1 MHKRFLIHS
10 KAAVAILV
18 AMTGILSATTV
29 VKAQSG
35 PHQVVEQQLKNGL
48 KVLVWPDDD
57 IPNAAMYIWYRVGS
71 RNEAPG
77 ITGVSHFFEHMMF
90 NGAKKYGPGEF
101 DRVMEAKGGSNN
113 AFTSTDVTVYQ
124 NWFPVEAIRT
134 IFELEADRIGS
145 LAIDPKM
152 VESERGVV
160 YSERR
165 TSVDNNNESLLD
177 ESVRS
182 VAFVAHPYGIP
193 TIGWPSDIESWTID
207 DLRSHFKTYYAPNNA
222 VLILSGAVT
231 PKDAISMTQKYLGPI
246 KAQKPPKE
254 IRTEEPVQLGE
265 RRITLHRPAQLA
277 IVQVVYRAPAAVDP
291 NFDALEILESVLLS
305 GESSRLYRRLVD
317 KEQIALDVKGGVDA
331 GFDPGLFSFTVTVAQ
346 GADPTRV
353 ETVLKEELANVV
365 MKGITPEE
373 LQKAKTLQIAEYYR
387 ILQTIDGRAYALG
400 HYEMFRG
407 GWRKLFDVPQA
418 VENVTTDAVGNVAK
432 QVFDPSAATVGWLI
446 PTKEEAQDAHVP

>member
-1 MHKRFLIHS
+1 MKNNFFLLPCLLG
-10 KAAVAILV
+10 AAVFSLTAPVSVV
-18 AMTGILSATTV
+18 A
-29 VKAQSG
+29 QPG
-35 PHQVVEQQLKNGL
+35 PDRITESQLKNGL
-48 KVLVWPDDD
+48 KILVWPDDD
-57 IPNAAMYIWYRVGS
+57 IPNVAMYVWYRVGS

-101 DRVMEAKGGSNN
+101 DRVMEANGGANN

-124 NWFPVEAIRT
+124 NWFPIEAIQT
-134 IFELEADRIGS
+134 IFELEADRVGS

-177 ESVRS
+177 ESVRA

-193 TIGWPSDIESWTID
+193 TIGWPSDIESWTIE
-207 DLRSHFKTYYAPNNA
+207 DLRRHFKTYYAPNNA
-222 VLILSGAVT
+222 LLVLSGALA
-231 PKDAISMTQKYLGPI
+231 PKEGIAMAQKYLGPI
-246 KAQKPPKE
+246 KAQTPP
-254 IRTEEPVQLGE
+254 RPVVTVEPPQLGE
-265 RRITLHRPAQLA
+265 RRLTLSRPGQLA
-277 IVQVVYRAPAAVDP
+277 IVQLVYRAPVAVDP
-291 NFDALEILESVLLS
+291 DYDALEILESVLLS

-317 KEQIALDVKGGVDA
+317 KERIALDVKGSVDA

-346 GADPTRV
+346 GADPMRV
-353 ETVLKEELANVV
+353 ETVVKEELADVV
-365 MKGITPEE
+365 AKGILPDE

-407 GWRKLFDVPQA
+407 GWRKLFEAPEA
-418 VENVTTDAVGNVAK
+418 VENVTAEAVARVAK
-432 QVFDPSAATVGWLI
+432 QVFDPAGVTIGWLI
-446 PTKEEAQDAHVP
+446 PTTEEAPDASTP